1 MRPLDFPDFIQQL
14 VGMFEQQARQKGLD
28 FHYLP
33 DGPLPEMV
41 RADERRLRQI
51 LLNILGNA
59 VKFTVSGSVT
69 LRLRYQREMAFFS
82 IEDTGPG
89 IAPEEV
95 GNIFEPFSRG
105 SAAHVGA
112 TGGTGLGLTIAS
124 MLTDLMGGELS
135 VTGTPGQGS
144 RFDVRLFLPSIHAEQ
159 LVKEPPLAPRIGY
172 VGVRRRILVVDNEQV
187 ERELLVNILEPL
199 GFHVTQA
206 SSGPQCLEEIPRC
219 APHVIFMD
227 LAMPG
232 MDGWETLRRIR
243 AGGLAHAQIAIISA
257 NAFEKGAEN
266 DAGISSEDFITKPFS
281 VDELLDWL
289 GKRLNLEWVR
299 AGPSRPGRAV
309 RRHPGPA
316 HHAPRSRAHDGAP
329 GADRSRLPAGHPEKA
344 RRDRNP
350 GPRSMPS
357 SSA

>member
-1 MRPLDFPDFIQQL
+1 
-14 VGMFEQQARQKGLD
+14 
-28 FHYLP
+28 
-33 DGPLPEMV
+33 
-41 RADERRLRQI
+41 LRQI

-89 IAPEEV
+89 IAPDEAA
-95 GNIFEPFSRG
+95 NIFEPFSRG
-105 SAAHVGA
+105 SASHVGA
-112 TGGTGLGLTIAS
+112 TGGTGLGLTIAR

-135 VTGTPGQGS
+135 VENRQGAGS
-144 RFDVRLFLPSIHAEQ
+144 RFDVRLFLPRIHAEQ
-159 LVKEPPLAPRIGY
+159 LVKEQPLAQRIGY
-172 VGVRRRILVVDNEQV
+172 AGVRRRILVVDNEQV

-199 GFHVTQA
+199 GFHVIQA

-243 AGGLAHAQIAIISA
+243 AGGLANAQIAIISA

-266 DAGISSEDFITKPFS
+266 DAGISGEDFITKPFS

-299 AGPSRPGRAV
+299 ADRPAPDAPSAAIPAQPITPPAPEHMTALRELIDLGYMRGILKKLDEIETLNTVHAEFVRVMRALAA
-309 RRHPGPA
+309 RFQFEAMKAILRKSTDDRH
-316 HHAPRSRAHDGAP
+316 
-329 GADRSRLPAGHPEKA
+329 
-344 RRDRNP
+344 
-350 GPRSMPS
+350 
-357 SSA
+357 